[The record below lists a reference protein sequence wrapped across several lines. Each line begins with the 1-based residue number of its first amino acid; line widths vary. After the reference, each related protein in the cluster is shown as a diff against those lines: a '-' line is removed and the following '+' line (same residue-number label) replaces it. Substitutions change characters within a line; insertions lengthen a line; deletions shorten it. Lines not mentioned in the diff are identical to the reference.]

1 MDLLSF
7 IIPEMPGDLFKNG
20 TILFLAEG
28 ESQYNIEKEE
38 IEIILPIEDL
48 MDIIIIKDLLNRDKV
63 IIDMDMKENMEDIEP
78 EEIDIIK
85 IKEIY
90 AILIVPDLI

>member
-1 MDLLSF
+1 
-7 IIPEMPGDLFKNG
+7 
-20 TILFLAEG
+20 
-28 ESQYNIEKEE
+28 
-38 IEIILPIEDL
+38 
-48 MDIIIIKDLLNRDKV
+48 
-63 IIDMDMKENMEDIEP
+63 MKENMEDIEP